1 MSSLA
6 TMQSQMIASLVAE
19 DADLSQCWSEQ
30 QQAGL
35 AVYRNNYRT
44 ATIGALQNT
53 FERTC
58 RLVGEAS
65 FIKAAIHHIIQ
76 HPPHSWSLD
85 HVGGGFSSTCAA
97 LFRNDPEVSE
107 LAWLEWAMH
116 GAFTAPD
123 ITPMHVTAFAEAT
136 ASFESEDWY
145 EMVLRFTPEIV
156 VGVVT
161 HDLIALWQQTAEAP
175 AAEPVGKLNAPHSA
189 VVWREGE
196 LPVFR
201 LLADYE
207 AAAMQAM
214 RDGANYGDA
223 CEIVLAKCP
232 VDEAAALAG
241 AMLSRWLTDG
251 LVIGIGCYNT

>member
-6 TMQSQMIASLVAE
+6 ALQNRMIASLVAQ
-19 DADLSQCWSEQ
+19 DADLSDCWSKQ

-44 ATIGALQNT
+44 ATIEALQNT

-76 HPPHSWSLD
+76 HPPQSWSLD
-85 HVGGGFSSTCAA
+85 HLGEGFSATCAA
-97 LFRNDPEVSE
+97 LFQNDPEVSE

-116 GAFTAPD
+116 GAFTASD
-123 ITPMHVTAFAEAT
+123 VDRMHAAAFAEAT
-136 ASFESEDWY
+136 ASFEADDWY
-145 EMVLRFTPEIV
+145 AMALRFTPELA

-161 HDLIALWQQTAEAP
+161 RDVIALWQQTAEARVANP
-175 AAEPVGKLNAPHSA
+175 VRKLDTPHAAI
-189 VVWREGE
+189 VWREGE

-201 LLADYE
+201 LVADYE
-207 AAAMQAM
+207 ATALQAM
-214 RDGANYGDA
+214 KAGANYGDA
-223 CEIVLAKCP
+223 CEIVLAACP
-232 VDEAAALAG
+232 GDEAAARAG
-241 AMLSRWLTDG
+241 TMLSRWLTDG
-251 LVIGIGCYNT
+251 LVIGIGG

>member
-1 MSSLA
+1 MTSLA
-6 TMQSQMIASLVAE
+6 AMQHQMIATLVAE
-19 DADLSQCWSEQ
+19 DVEISALWSDQ

-44 ATIGALQNT
+44 ATIEALQNF

-85 HVGGGFSSTCAA
+85 HVGEGFSSTCAE

-116 GAFTAPD
+116 CAFTAPD
-123 ITPMHVTAFAEAT
+123 VDAMQTSAFAEAT
-136 ASFESEDWY
+136 AAFESDAWY
-145 EMVLRFTPEIV
+145 ELRLGFTKELTMRVI
-156 VGVVT
+156 T
-161 HDLIALWQQTAEAP
+161 HDLIALWQQTAEPQAIQ
-175 AAEPVGKLNAPHSA
+175 PVSKLSVNHSA
-189 VVWREGE
+189 IVWREGE

-201 LLADYE
+201 LVVDYE
-207 AAAMQAM
+207 AAALQAM
-214 RDGANYGDA
+214 MAGASYGNA
-223 CEIVLAKCP
+223 CEIVMAACP
-232 VDEAAALAG
+232 ADEAAAVAG
-241 AMLSRWLTDG
+241 TMLSRWLTDG
-251 LVIGIGCYNT
+251 LVVSIGY